1 MANTRKSRK
10 RRRPDP
16 VTPPAPAELPEPQLA
31 EPAPARGYARS
42 RERDEAARAA
52 LKPLR
57 PGERP
62 TAVTVGAIFA
72 GLMAVANLVALGF
85 GYNAAEDTLSPGSK
99 LTGSILATGILGLMA
114 WGMWKARYWA
124 VLGMQTLLALTLIV
138 ASLGLITATTLWAAV
153 LLVLIIAAS
162 GTLFWF
168 LVKAMARIQ
177 MPERPG
183 SSSQRS
189 IGSAPMP
196 DKEYD
201 CIVIGSGPGGYVAA
215 IRAAQ
220 LGLKTAVVEKGN
232 TGGRCLNEACIPAK
246 SILRVAEVMSEVEH
260 AGSFGISTGDVSFD
274 YSGATKH
281 RDKVVKTLTGGVGML
296 FEKNKIELIEGFGS
310 VTDDANVKIGG
321 QFDGTE
327 IKTDRVI
334 LATGSV
340 AKPLLDLQF
349 GKRILDTAG
358 MWLLNEQPTRL
369 CVIGAGASGV
379 EIASAF
385 GRLGTEV
392 VLLEALDQILPLE
405 DEEISKACAREI
417 KKQNVRIETGANVE
431 SADVVGSGVTLAFN
445 DESDEFDYLVIAA
458 GRAPDV
464 EGLGLE
470 EAGIERDD
478 RGLIKVD
485 GRLRTSLDGVWAIG
499 DMVPGPALAHKA
511 SDEGIIAVEDAAG
524 NEVHEIDYTYI
535 PAVTFCHPQVAS
547 FGMTEKAARDAG
559 YDVVVGK
566 VPMGAVGA
574 PTVYN
579 DRGGLVKI
587 VGDKKYGEILGAH
600 ICSVKAAD
608 LIQELVNARE
618 LEGGF
623 AEVARTIHAHP
634 SFAETVMEA
643 ARATDGWLIHG

>member
-1 MANTRKSRK
+1 
-10 RRRPDP
+10 
-16 VTPPAPAELPEPQLA
+16 
-31 EPAPARGYARS
+31 
-42 RERDEAARAA
+42 
-52 LKPLR
+52 
-57 PGERP
+57 
-62 TAVTVGAIFA
+62 
-72 GLMAVANLVALGF
+72 
-85 GYNAAEDTLSPGSK
+85 
-99 LTGSILATGILGLMA
+99 
-114 WGMWKARYWA
+114 
-124 VLGMQTLLALTLIV
+124 
-138 ASLGLITATTLWAAV
+138 
-153 LLVLIIAAS
+153 
-162 GTLFWF
+162 
-168 LVKAMARIQ
+168 
-177 MPERPG
+177 MPE
-183 SSSQRS
+183 
-189 IGSAPMP
+189 
-196 DKEYD
+196 DKYD

-246 SILRVAEVMSEVEH
+246 SILRVAEVMSEVQH
-260 AGSFGISTGDVSFD
+260 AGAFGISAGDTSFE

-281 RDKVVKTLTGGVGML
+281 RDKVVKTLTSGVGML
-296 FEKNKIELIEGFGS
+296 FKKNEIDLIEGFGS
-310 VTDDANVKIGG
+310 VTDDGNVMIGG

-327 IKTDRVI
+327 IQTDRVI
-334 LATGSV
+334 LACGSV
-340 AKPLLDLQF
+340 AKPILDLSF

-358 MWLLNEQPTRL
+358 MWLLNEQPSRL
-369 CVIGAGASGV
+369 AVIGAGASGV
-379 EIASAF
+379 EIASAL

-417 KKQNVRIETGANVE
+417 RKQNVRIETGAKVE
-431 SADVVGSGVTLAFN
+431 SADVSDPGVTLAFN
-445 DESDEFDYLVIAA
+445 GEKAEFDYLVIAA

-470 EAGIERDD
+470 EAGVERDD

-485 GRLRTSLDGVWAIG
+485 GRMRTSREGVWAIG

-524 NEVHEIDYTYI
+524 SDVHPIDYRFV

-547 FGMTEKAARDAG
+547 FGLTEKAARDAG
-559 YDVVVGK
+559 HDVVVGK

-574 PTVYN
+574 PTVYG
-579 DRGGLVKI
+579 DRSGLVKI

-618 LEGGF
+618 LEGGYH
-623 AEVARTIHAHP
+623 EVARTIHPHP
-634 SFAETVMEA
+634 AFAETVMEA